1 MRVTSNT
8 FPSGLIEQL
17 NSLANRQNKYQL
29 QAATGQKITN
39 PEDDPAAM
47 RRVLDMQGESKV
59 QEQYL
64 RNISRHQE
72 VADAS
77 FDAMKQAKKLLDR
90 AGEIATLADGTKS
103 REELSTLA
111 IEIDALLAQAVQLG
125 NVQNRGD
132 YIFGGTIPDQPP
144 FTIDR
149 DGNGSIIGVTYNG
162 NTDLPE
168 SEISSKVLLSA
179 HTLGA
184 NTSGSGSR
192 GLFMDTASGSD
203 MFQHLISLR
212 DNLRAGDTE
221 AIRTTDR
228 VNLERDEENF
238 IFHLGTNGVIQSR
251 LEATQALVRQRGDSL
266 TAMISKETDAELADT
281 LVRLNQT
288 QAAYQAALQS
298 GGKILSTSL
307 LNYLS

>member
-1 MRVTSNT
+1 
-8 FPSGLIEQL
+8 
-17 NSLANRQNKYQL
+17 

-132 YIFGGTIPDQPP
+132 YIFGGTIPDQ
-144 FTIDR
+144 
-149 DGNGSIIGVTYNG
+149 
-162 NTDLPE
+162 
-168 SEISSKVLLSA
+168 
-179 HTLGA
+179 
-184 NTSGSGSR
+184 
-192 GLFMDTASGSD
+192 
-203 MFQHLISLR
+203 
-212 DNLRAGDTE
+212 
-221 AIRTTDR
+221 
-228 VNLERDEENF
+228 
-238 IFHLGTNGVIQSR
+238 
-251 LEATQALVRQRGDSL
+251 
-266 TAMISKETDAELADT
+266 
-281 LVRLNQT
+281 
-288 QAAYQAALQS
+288 
-298 GGKILSTSL
+298 
-307 LNYLS
+307 